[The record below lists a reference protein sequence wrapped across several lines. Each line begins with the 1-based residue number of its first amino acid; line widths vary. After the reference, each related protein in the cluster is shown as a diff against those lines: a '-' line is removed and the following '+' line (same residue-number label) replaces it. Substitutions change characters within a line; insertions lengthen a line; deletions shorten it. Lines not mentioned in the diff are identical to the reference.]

1 MYNLDYI
8 KLNKKYDQKNYIHA
22 EFYME
27 STLSD
32 KQAAAALATESSIG
46 TWTKVS
52 TMEKKKF
59 KKLAARVYEISK
71 KYSRIKVAYPLDLF
85 EKGNIPQLL
94 SSVAGNIYSL
104 KEITSLRLINLHFPP
119 AYIKSFPGPAFG
131 QKGIR
136 KVTQVKNRPLIGVII
151 KPKLGLSPARHAQ
164 VAYQVL
170 KNGADL
176 VKDDEN
182 LTNQKFN
189 PFKKR
194 VKKTLEKVKKIEKTS
209 ETKKL
214 VAFNVTASTPEM
226 IERAKFVKKHGGR
239 CIMIDLVT
247 AGFSGLQALR
257 EANLG
262 LIIHGHRAM
271 HSAFTR
277 GSQHGLDYYVLAKLA
292 RLAGIDELHSGTIVG
307 KMAGNKEE
315 VLKVNKFLNGQ
326 LYGLKKTM
334 PVSSGGLHP
343 GLVEKL
349 IKLLGQNIII
359 NFGGGVHGHP
369 DGSAEGMKAA
379 WSAVKA
385 VSSGLTLK
393 KAAKKSPSLKKAI
406 EFFK

>member
-8 KLNKKYDQKNYIHA
+8 KLNKNYDQKNYIHA
-22 EFYME
+22 EFYMQ

-46 TWTKVS
+46 TWTEVS

-59 KKLAARVYEISK
+59 KRLAARVYEISR
-71 KYSRIKVAYPLDLF
+71 KYNRVKVAYPLDLF

-94 SSVAGNIYSL
+94 SSVAGNVYSL

-119 AYIKSFPGPAFG
+119 SYIKSFPGPNFG

-136 KVTQVKNRPLIGVII
+136 KVTKVKNRPLIGVII

-164 VAYQVL
+164 VAHQVL

-189 PFKKR
+189 PFKQR
-194 VKKTLEKVKKIEKTS
+194 VVKTLKKVKQIEKTS
-209 ETKKL
+209 KTKKL

-226 IERAKFVKKHGGR
+226 IKRAKFVKKQGGR

-262 LIIHGHRAM
+262 LIILSGCDTM
-271 HSAFTR
+271 NSAIS
-277 GSQHGLDYYVLAKLA
+277 GKL
-292 RLAGIDELHSGTIVG
+292 T
-307 KMAGNKEE
+307 
-315 VLKVNKFLNGQ
+315 
-326 LYGLKKTM
+326 
-334 PVSSGGLHP
+334 
-343 GLVEKL
+343 
-349 IKLLGQNIII
+349 
-359 NFGGGVHGHP
+359 
-369 DGSAEGMKAA
+369 
-379 WSAVKA
+379 
-385 VSSGLTLK
+385 
-393 KAAKKSPSLKKAI
+393 
-406 EFFK
+406 